1 MLGMDVKDRV
11 LMREDQ
17 PLDARLGHG
26 RECALELVW
35 PSNLDPFEVE
45 TQGLRRIPRSAES
58 RPGGAIGW
66 VRENRHPGDFGT
78 ASLSKASRFPFSSRA
93 RVLNPV
99 TFPPGRPRLAMNRS
113 STGLSSAAMTM

>member
-26 RECALELVW
+26 RERGLELVW

-58 RPGGAIGW
+58 RPGGSDWLGS
-66 VRENRHPGDFGT
+66 REP
-78 ASLSKASRFPFSSRA
+78 
-93 RVLNPV
+93 
-99 TFPPGRPRLAMNRS
+99 PPGRFSARPPGARRAASRS
-113 STGLSSAAMTM
+113 ALERGCSTP